1 MRRDLPT
8 ASLPMR
14 AEYINPFVRSLC
26 TTFSTMLNCTAT
38 RGPLR
43 LKHDVYPPFEISGII
58 GLSGK
63 AAGTVVVSLSREVAL
78 KATSAMLMIE
88 STEIDND
95 VIDAVGEITNM
106 VAGAAKA
113 ELSEYALSM
122 SLPSVITGRGHEVR
136 FPSNVTPI
144 CVPFETEWGAL
155 NLEVGLAEAAVMAGV

>member
-1 MRRDLPT
+1 MRV
-8 ASLPMR
+8 
-14 AEYINPFVRSLC
+14 EYINPFVKSLV

-38 RGPLR
+38 RGPLM
-43 LKHDVYPPFEISGII
+43 LKRDVFPPFEISGVI

-63 AAGTVVVSLSREVAL
+63 AVGTVVVSLSKEVAL
-78 KATSAMLMIE
+78 KATSAMLMTE
-88 STEIDND
+88 TTEIDGD

-113 ELSEYALSM
+113 ELSEYELSI

-144 CVPFETEWGAL
+144 CVPFDTQWGKL
-155 NLEVGLAEAAVMAGV
+155 NLEVGLEEVAVPACV

>member
-1 MRRDLPT
+1 MRV
-8 ASLPMR
+8 
-14 AEYINPFVRSLC
+14 EYINPFVKSLC

-38 RGPLR
+38 RGA
-43 LKHDVYPPFEISGII
+43 LKLKQDVYPPFEISGVI

-78 KATSAMLMIE
+78 KATSAMLMMDA
-88 STEIDND
+88 TEINND
-95 VIDAVGEITNM
+95 VVDAVGEIANM

-113 ELSEYALSM
+113 ELAEYELSI

-144 CVPFETEWGAL
+144 CVPFETEWGQL
-155 NLEVGLAEAAVMAGV
+155 NLEVGLAEVEVPACV

>member
-1 MRRDLPT
+1 MRV
-8 ASLPMR
+8 
-14 AEYINPFVRSLC
+14 EYINPFVKSLV

-38 RGPLR
+38 RGALT
-43 LKHDVYPPFEISGII
+43 LKKDVYPPFEISGVI

-63 AAGTVVVSLSREVAL
+63 AVGTVVVSLSKEVAL
-78 KATSAMLMIE
+78 KATSTMLMMDA
-88 STEIDND
+88 TEVDGD

-113 ELSEYALSM
+113 ELAEYELSI

-144 CVPFETEWGAL
+144 CVPFQTEWGPL
-155 NLEVGLAEAAVMAGV
+155 NLEVGLTEVAVPCGV